1 MPDPTVRDLETGY
14 YVYGVVPV
22 LEGAPARPPLIGIDD
37 AEVEYVEHED
47 VAAAVAVIALERPPG
62 RRAELMAH
70 SAVVEALSE
79 RGPVV
84 PVQFGSVMEDG
95 DSVVHDLLERDH
107 DYYVDLLERLR
118 GLHQFRL
125 QGTYVQD
132 QVLAE
137 LVAQRPDI
145 ADLRRRTRELP
156 EGVMHPALVELGELV
171 SAAMDHLREQD
182 ADTVLDVV
190 EPLVGGHPSPPQR
203 RRRWP
208 AGRGP
213 AGGGCAG
220 GRAGVRSWRLLA
232 EAVHERI
239 RLSLS
244 GPMAPFDFVE
254 GEPWD

>member
-1 MPDPTVRDLETGY
+1 MPDQSVRDLETGY
-14 YVYGVVPV
+14 YVYGVVPA
-22 LEGAPARPPLIGIDD
+22 LEDARPVLTGIDD
-37 AEVEYVEHED
+37 AEVQFVEHAD
-47 VAAAVAVIALERPPG
+47 VAAAVAEIALERPPG

-84 PVQFGSVMEDG
+84 PVQFGSVMEDV
-95 DSVVHDLLERDH
+95 DSVVHDLLARDH

-137 LVAQRPDI
+137 LVQERPDI
-145 ADLRRRTRELP
+145 ADLRRRTRDLP
-156 EGVMHPALVELGELV
+156 EGMMHPALVQLGELV
-171 SAAMDHLREQD
+171 SEAMDLRRDQD
-182 ADTVLDVV
+182 TDAVLDVV
-190 EPLVGGHPSPPQR
+190 EPLVVATRHRRSGGVDGLLDV
-203 RRRWP
+203 
-208 AGRGP
+208 ALLVED
-213 AGGGCAG
+213 A
-220 GRAGVRSWRLLA
+220 RAGELEAQLETLA

-254 GEPWD
+254 GEQWV